1 MFLARVDGVIVA
13 TVGHPSMAG
22 HRSIIC
28 QPLDE
33 QGRDEGAP
41 VLAVDP
47 LGCLVELNE
56 TCSAALPASTGA
68 WDVFVG
74 LDQDPC
80 DLRPAIGPEPD
91 ALNEPGTLRDVV
103 RL

>member
-13 TVGHPSMAG
+13 TVSHPSMAG

-33 QGRDEGAP
+33 HGRDEGAP

-47 LGCLVELNE
+47 LGAGQHERVMISTDGSFTRAHVKDPKSPLRNIVMGIVDEPE
-56 TCSAALPASTGA
+56 T
-68 WDVFVG
+68 
-74 LDQDPC
+74 
-80 DLRPAIGPEPD
+80 R
-91 ALNEPGTLRDVV
+91 
-103 RL
+103 